1 MSSGGGSFG
10 TAGLH
15 VGSDRQVRCSACP
28 DGLPILSAGAGDSGF
43 MITLA
48 GRSVPGR
55 GGVEF
60 ARELAAQ
67 AARFAAE
74 CERIHAASSG
84 SAADSTAREEAAGDT
99 AA

>member
-1 MSSGGGSFG
+1 MGGGGGSRG
-10 TAGLH
+10 TAALLF
-15 VGSDRQVRCSACP
+15 GSDWQVRCSACP

-74 CERIHAASSG
+74 GGRIHAASSG
-84 SAADSTAREEAAGDT
+84 AAAESTAREEAVGET

>member
-15 VGSDRQVRCSACP
+15 VGSDWQVRCSACP

-48 GRSVPGR
+48 GRSVP
-55 GGVEF
+55 VEF
-60 ARELAAQ
+60 APELAAQ

-84 SAADSTAREEAAGDT
+84 SAADSTARQEAAGET